1 MNGVGPKLGQVALL
15 SLALS
20 FGRGALAQT
29 TTAEVSDR
37 PTIVDTSLGPI
48 VGGTRYLGLAGAFV
62 AIAEGNEGIAI
73 NPASDA
79 VRSGYSWHDFEYG
92 LGIDVSIGAWLPKN
106 DIYNQPASSSTTKS
120 SAFFGSLGLNLYYGY
135 AGLGLAAEARGNAA
149 TAQDQAQGASPTSL
163 TANYGM
169 VHASLAYGFYEGQLV
184 LGAGPRLIGMR
195 LGGGSSGSSIFN
207 AAGIGYE
214 AGVIV
219 KPHHEQYRIAAA
231 VKAPVTATIAG
242 ENGGPATQLHVP
254 WELAL
259 GFAYQFG
266 QRPLN
271 PRLFTVSDYLR
282 QRGGGAGEPTR
293 AETDAAERHLLE
305 RYQSRPRF
313 YVLLTTEL
321 ALVQAS
327 NAHVGLNFDDHET
340 TSNRPL
346 VSPRVGLESEVIPN
360 HLRLRGGSYYES
372 ARVAETN
379 GRFHG
384 TGGLDLRL
392 FEWSVFGLVKP
403 FDWWQLS
410 LGADAA
416 RSYLNT
422 SISIGF
428 WH

>member
-1 MNGVGPKLGQVALL
+1 MNGLRLRLSQVALL
-15 SLALS
+15 SVAFLVARAA
-20 FGRGALAQT
+20 GAQT
-29 TTAEVSDR
+29 TEVSSK
-37 PTIVDTSLGPI
+37 PTVVDTSLGPI

-92 LGIDVSIGAWLPKN
+92 VGIDVSIGAWLPKN
-106 DIYNQPASSSTTKS
+106 DIYNQPASSTTTKS

-149 TAQDQAQGASPTSL
+149 TAQDQAQGTSPSSL

-169 VHASLAYGFYEGQLV
+169 VHASLAYGFYQGQLV

-219 KPHHEQYRIAAA
+219 KPHHAQYRLAAA
-231 VKAPVTATIAG
+231 VKAPVTATVAG
-242 ENGGPATQLHVP
+242 ENGGPSTQLHVP

-266 QRPLN
+266 ARQLN
-271 PRLFTVSDYLR
+271 PRLFTVTDYLR
-282 QRGGGAGEPTR
+282 ERSGDGEPTK
-293 AETDAAERHLLE
+293 AEIDAAERHLFE

-313 YVLLTTEL
+313 YVLVTTEL

-327 NAHVGLNFDDHET
+327 NAHVGLNFSDRET

-346 VSPRVGLESEVIPN
+346 ISPRLGVESEIIPN
-360 HLRLRGGSYYES
+360 LLRLRGGSYYES

-384 TGGLDLRL
+384 TGGLDVRL

-403 FDWWQLS
+403 FDYWQLS
-410 LGADAA
+410 LGADGA